1 MFIFFPVLDVN
12 FVYSGRDS
20 GTQCRGFCVITRL
33 SGFRWSKCGDKTQD
47 THCRSEQREECS
59 VFLSWLYSSDQC
71 RRRITWIR
79 SVSVKDE
86 VR

>member
-1 MFIFFPVLDVN
+1 MFISFPVLDVN

-20 GTQCRGFCVITRL
+20 DTECRDFRVTRL
-33 SGFRWSKCGDKTQD
+33 GGFQWSKCGDKTQD

-59 VFLSWLYSSDQC
+59 VFLSWLCSSDQC
-71 RRRITWIR
+71 RRRITWIK
-79 SVSVKDE
+79 SASVKNE